1 MAIFGILLVATSN
14 LKTSFFAVCWD
25 ECVTE
30 YGPPTSIV
38 TDTNI
43 PVELVA
49 LLKWANCTIVAF
61 IENSTSTRMTY
72 RKVPPATTAAVI
84 LGTTS
89 SFLSG
94 FDLMI
99 PFFDPRIY
107 FGLIFQYDVFD
118 TEN

>member
-1 MAIFGILLVATSN
+1 MAPNSSV
-14 LKTSFFAVCWD
+14 
-25 ECVTE
+25 
-30 YGPPTSIV
+30 
-38 TDTNI
+38 TNI

-49 LLKWANCTIVAF
+49 FLEWANCTIVAF
-61 IENSTSTRMTY
+61 IQNSTSKKWHIGKFFHT
-72 RKVPPATTAAVI
+72 TTAAVI

-99 PFFDPRIY
+99 PSFDLRIY
-107 FGLIFQYDVFD
+107 CGLIFQYDVFD